1 MNSAIQSSEV
11 VPARE
16 GVLTPVADGFDGADF
31 GRRLVEARK
40 RLNMT
45 QTDLGDR
52 VGVTKASV
60 SSWEAGNGMGLGTF
74 MRVCKVLE
82 VSPNDLLP
90 VSNDVATSEVF
101 AKGDAG
107 PMKLIS
113 RIAGLIERGSMTPN
127 RVGILMAL
135 LEDFEQSGEGPR
147 R

>member
-1 MNSAIQSSEV
+1 
-11 VPARE
+11 
-16 GVLTPVADGFDGADF
+16 
-31 GRRLVEARK
+31 
-40 RLNMT
+40 MT

-74 MRVCKVLE
+74 MKVCKVLE

-90 VSNDVATSEVF
+90 ISSDVPATEVF

-107 PMKLIS
+107 PMRLIS
-113 RIAGLIERGSMTPN
+113 KIAGLIEQGYMTPN

-135 LEDFEQSGEGPR
+135 LEDFEQNGEGAR